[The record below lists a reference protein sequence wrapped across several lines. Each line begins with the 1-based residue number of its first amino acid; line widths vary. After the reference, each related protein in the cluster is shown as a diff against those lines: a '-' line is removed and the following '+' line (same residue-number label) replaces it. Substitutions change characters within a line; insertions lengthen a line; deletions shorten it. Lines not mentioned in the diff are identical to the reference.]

1 MRKYNIA
8 INGKTYEVGVE
19 EVGTTLT
26 GKGYIRPASELPTA
40 PALPPA
46 PAPAPTGPP
55 AVPVLAVEKT
65 SKAPKAEPK
74 PKPTSPA
81 ADVPI
86 SADGKAEIK
95 TGVSG
100 RVFKM
105 QATVGQTIKTG
116 DVIMVLEAMKMEI
129 PILASEDGIIA
140 DIKVAIGDSVETG
153 QTLATLK

>member
-8 INGKTYEVGVE
+8 INEKTYEVGVE

-26 GKGYIRPASELPTA
+26 GRGYIRPASAPTA
-40 PALPPA
+40 APASAPTTA
-46 PAPAPTGPP
+46 PAPAAATPAPTPPP
-55 AVPVLAVEKT
+55 AVPVSAPAAEKT
-65 SKAPKAEPK
+65 SKAP
-74 PKPTSPA
+74 
-81 ADVPI
+81 

-95 TGVSG
+95 AGVSG

-105 QATVGQTIKTG
+105 ETTVGQTIKKG

-140 DIKVAIGDSVETG
+140 DIKVAVGDSVETG
-153 QTLATLK
+153 QTLVTLK